1 MKIAILSFFSGLN
14 DRGVETW
21 ASDLAGHLSGEF
33 DVNIISGKKNEGL
46 LRNVLRTFNVWSR
59 ADVIVPTN
67 GRIQIFTCRIVS
79 WLKGK
84 PIVVFGHS
92 GPGADD
98 KWNLLCSPNVFVAF
112 SNYQKHWAERH
123 KLPWTKV
130 VKISHAV
137 DTDMFTPAVK
147 KPRNKLVLCVA
158 ADNPSKRVD
167 LVRKACSEAG
177 FNFLA
182 VGKGQEKEAPHGQMP
197 KIYKEVDIFCF
208 VPETWEAFGLVFLEA
223 LSSNLP
229 VVTVD
234 DPVRREIVNHAG
246 VFVKDPENIE
256 HLASAI
262 EIAYKMKWGSRPRV
276 QAEKFSWEKIE
287 KKYIQFFNDLN
298 HQ

>member
-1 MKIAILSFFSGLN
+1 LI
-14 DRGVETW
+14 
-21 ASDLAGHLSGEF
+21 
-33 DVNIISGKKNEGL
+33 
-46 LRNVLRTFNVWSR
+46 
-59 ADVIVPTN
+59 
-67 GRIQIFTCRIVS
+67 CRIAS
-79 WLKGK
+79 WIIGK

-112 SNYQKHWAERH
+112 SNYQKLWAERH

-137 DTDMFTPAVK
+137 DTDMFTPADK

-158 ADNPSKRVD
+158 ADSPSKRVD
-167 LVRKACSEAG
+167 LVRKACDEAG

-182 VGKGQEKEAPHGQMP
+182 VGKGQEKEAPHEQMP
-197 KIYKEVDIFCF
+197 KIYKEADIFCF
-208 VPETWEAFGLVFLEA
+208 VPESWEAFGLVFLEA

-246 VFVKDPENIE
+246 VFVKDPKNIE

-298 HQ
+298 HK